1 MDHLLFASKVN
12 EVGGFLKVEE
22 CALALTARVVFN
34 DFVHL
39 GVVDYQEHLQLAH
52 LRHLYDLLQQRSL
65 SLAFQVDPLQLIV
78 NGLLSL
84 DLAGG
89 YLGIGICFFVLL
101 VFDSV
106 LFSFHVSIF

>member
-1 MDHLLFASKVN
+1 MS
-12 EVGGFLKVEE
+12 
-22 CALALTARVVFN
+22 LTARVVFN

-52 LRHLYDLLQQRSL
+52 LRHLYDLLQQGSL

-78 NGLLSL
+78 NSLLSL

-89 YLGIGICFFVLL
+89 DLGLGVCFFDLF
-101 VFDSV
+101 VFETV
-106 LFSFHVSIF
+106 LFSFHFLIF